1 MKTVILTSKPIN
13 MPGIAGGRPSY
24 PIEDVILP
32 SDYDDSRLISWDLM
46 TSVDK
51 HYSRYGSYGKYSLFF
66 LSIGNFNTQD
76 AIPLAYIRNIQTHF
90 KNRTSPLNVNKNG
103 KITGRGEV
111 YSYPNLKN
119 CYYRITIRYNVP
131 TSTPAPARQSLQSPA
146 PARQSLQSPAPQSAP
161 SPPISA
167 QSDNI
172 QVTDKIY
179 GDWLYIKYPTSFH
192 LTGYT
197 IKSAA
202 NNKPSS
208 FKVCGSSDSLTWYE
222 IPQASKTGIQYNTNN
237 EYTLTLSEPN
247 ATAYNYYAF
256 IIQETIHRNGA
267 LAVRIDKI
275 TMTGKTLSSSS

>member
-1 MKTVILTSKPIN
+1 
-13 MPGIAGGRPSY
+13 
-24 PIEDVILP
+24 LP

-51 HYSRYGSYGKYSLFF
+51 HHSLYGSYGKYSLFF
-66 LSIGNFNTQD
+66 LSIGKFNTQY
-76 AIPLAYIRNIQTHF
+76 AIPLAYIPNIQTHF
-90 KNRTSPLNVNKNG
+90 KNRTTPLNVNKNG

-111 YSYPNLKN
+111 YSYANLKN

-131 TSTPAPARQSLQSPA
+131 TSTPAPARQSLPSPA
-146 PARQSLQSPAPQSAP
+146 PAQQSLPSPAPAQQSPVNPAPAP

-172 QVTDKIY
+172 RVTDKIY
-179 GDWLYIKYPTSFH
+179 GDWVYIKYPTSFH

-256 IIQETIHRNGA
+256 IIQETIYRNGA